1 MSYLPPNPA
10 ILPDGQEVK
19 VHGSEAFPFAVYCGI
34 IPTFIPAYPLHYHEE
49 MELIYCE
56 TGSGSITIDRATVTL
71 HTGDVAVILP
81 GQIHAIAAA
90 GAGTFRY
97 YNILFRFSLL
107 EPPDSETYRRF
118 LAPLADGRMEVLL
131 AGALAFGALFGAVMY
146 GAYDHIQGEPRL
158 MVILGCQ
165 VKPWGPSIL
174 LQDRLDKAL
183 DYLEEHPDVQ
193 VVVSGGQ
200 GPDEPTTEAQA
211 MYDYLTEHGVEPERI
226 WQEDQSHN
234 TWQNVRYTLALL
246 EEKGADTSAGVVLV
260 SSGFHLTRARMLW
273 ERASGG
279 AGELST
285 LAAPCTHVPS
295 RLKMYIREPFAL
307 VKSFLFDR

>member
-1 MSYLPPNPA
+1 MFLQTRCRLCPICPQTLPFC
-10 ILPDGQEVK
+10 PDGQEVK

-118 LAPLADGRMEVLL
+118 LAPAGGRPHGSALPIYKKTAPW
-131 AGALAFGALFGAVMY
+131 AGSCL
-146 GAYDHIQGEPRL
+146 
-158 MVILGCQ
+158 
-165 VKPWGPSIL
+165 
-174 LQDRLDKAL
+174 
-183 DYLEEHPDVQ
+183 
-193 VVVSGGQ
+193 
-200 GPDEPTTEAQA
+200 
-211 MYDYLTEHGVEPERI
+211 
-226 WQEDQSHN
+226 
-234 TWQNVRYTLALL
+234 
-246 EEKGADTSAGVVLV
+246 
-260 SSGFHLTRARMLW
+260 
-273 ERASGG
+273 
-279 AGELST
+279 
-285 LAAPCTHVPS
+285 
-295 RLKMYIREPFAL
+295 
-307 VKSFLFDR
+307 

>member
-118 LAPLADGRMEVLL
+118 LAPLADGRMEVPAHIQKDSPLGREL
-131 AGALAFGALFGAVMY
+131 PVNVKMLIENRKENTALRIKACLYGVMDALCKAATPARHPAGAEHR
-146 GAYDHIQGEPRL
+146 DTRL
-158 MVILGCQ
+158 LRQTVQYVDRHYAEKITVAAISAQCGYSSSHFMKRFHDLTGTSFAQYLIHFRLE
-165 VKPWGPSIL
+165 KAATL
-174 LQDRLDKAL
+174 LRG
-183 DYLEEHPDVQ
+183 
-193 VVVSGGQ
+193 S
-200 GPDEPTTEAQA
+200 
-211 MYDYLTEHGVEPERI
+211 
-226 WQEDQSHN
+226 
-234 TWQNVRYTLALL
+234 RYTVL
-246 EEKGADTSAGVVLV
+246 EIAARC
-260 SSGFHLTRARMLW
+260 GFSNAFYFTRAFTRQYGVSPTAY
-273 ERASGG
+273 RQGG
-279 AGELST
+279 DKT
-285 LAAPCTHVPS
+285 
-295 RLKMYIREPFAL
+295 
-307 VKSFLFDR
+307 DD

>member
-118 LAPLADGRMEVLL
+118 LAPLADGRMEVPAHIQKDSPLGRELL
-131 AGALAFGALFGAVMY
+131 VNVKMLIENRKENTALRIKACLYGVMDALCKAATPARHPAGAEHPPSAPDRAV
-146 GAYDHIQGEPRL
+146 R
-158 MVILGCQ
+158 
-165 VKPWGPSIL
+165 GPSLCGENHGGGHQRPVRLQQQPLYEAVPRPDRHQLCAVPHPLSAGKGCYPAAGQPVHRAGDRRTVRVQQCIL
-174 LQDRLDKAL
+174 LYAGVHPAVWGVPHRL
-183 DYLEEHPDVQ
+183 
-193 VVVSGGQ
+193 
-200 GPDEPTTEAQA
+200 
-211 MYDYLTEHGVEPERI
+211 
-226 WQEDQSHN
+226 
-234 TWQNVRYTLALL
+234 
-246 EEKGADTSAGVVLV
+246 SAG
-260 SSGFHLTRARMLW
+260 RR
-273 ERASGG
+273 
-279 AGELST
+279 
-285 LAAPCTHVPS
+285 
-295 RLKMYIREPFAL
+295 
-307 VKSFLFDR
+307 

>member
-107 EPPDSETYRRF
+107 ERDLPP
-118 LAPLADGRMEVLL
+118 
-131 AGALAFGALFGAVMY
+131 LFGPAGGRPHGSACPY
-146 GAYDHIQGEPRL
+146 TKRQP
-158 MVILGCQ
+158 
-165 VKPWGPSIL
+165 P
-174 LQDRLDKAL
+174 
-183 DYLEEHPDVQ
+183 
-193 VVVSGGQ
+193 GQ
-200 GPDEPTTEAQA
+200 GAA
-211 MYDYLTEHGVEPERI
+211 CKRK
-226 WQEDQSHN
+226 
-234 TWQNVRYTLALL
+234 NV
-246 EEKGADTSAGVVLV
+246 D
-260 SSGFHLTRARMLW
+260 
-273 ERASGG
+273 
-279 AGELST
+279 
-285 LAAPCTHVPS
+285 
-295 RLKMYIREPFAL
+295 
-307 VKSFLFDR
+307 

>member
-97 YNILFRFSLL
+97 YNILFRFSL
-107 EPPDSETYRRF
+107 PGSRRTARPTAAF
-118 LAPLADGRMEVLL
+118 WPRWRTAAWKCLPIYKKTAPW
-131 AGALAFGALFGAVMY
+131 AGSCL
-146 GAYDHIQGEPRL
+146 
-158 MVILGCQ
+158 
-165 VKPWGPSIL
+165 
-174 LQDRLDKAL
+174 
-183 DYLEEHPDVQ
+183 
-193 VVVSGGQ
+193 
-200 GPDEPTTEAQA
+200 
-211 MYDYLTEHGVEPERI
+211 
-226 WQEDQSHN
+226 
-234 TWQNVRYTLALL
+234 
-246 EEKGADTSAGVVLV
+246 
-260 SSGFHLTRARMLW
+260 
-273 ERASGG
+273 
-279 AGELST
+279 
-285 LAAPCTHVPS
+285 
-295 RLKMYIREPFAL
+295 
-307 VKSFLFDR
+307 

>member
-107 EPPDSETYRRF
+107 EPPDSET
-118 LAPLADGRMEVLL
+118 LPP
-131 AGALAFGALFGAVMY
+131 LFGPAGGRPHGSACPY
-146 GAYDHIQGEPRL
+146 TKRQ
-158 MVILGCQ
+158 
-165 VKPWGPSIL
+165 PS
-174 LQDRLDKAL
+174 
-183 DYLEEHPDVQ
+183 
-193 VVVSGGQ
+193 GQ
-200 GPDEPTTEAQA
+200 GAA
-211 MYDYLTEHGVEPERI
+211 CKRK
-226 WQEDQSHN
+226 N
-234 TWQNVRYTLALL
+234 
-246 EEKGADTSAGVVLV
+246 AD
-260 SSGFHLTRARMLW
+260 
-273 ERASGG
+273 
-279 AGELST
+279 
-285 LAAPCTHVPS
+285 
-295 RLKMYIREPFAL
+295 
-307 VKSFLFDR
+307 

>member
-56 TGSGSITIDRATVTL
+56 AGSGSITIDRATVTL

-107 EPPDSETYRRF
+107 EPPVF
-118 LAPLADGRMEVLL
+118 GPAGGRPHGS
-131 AGALAFGALFGAVMY
+131 ACPY
-146 GAYDHIQGEPRL
+146 TKRQP
-158 MVILGCQ
+158 
-165 VKPWGPSIL
+165 P
-174 LQDRLDKAL
+174 
-183 DYLEEHPDVQ
+183 
-193 VVVSGGQ
+193 GQ
-200 GPDEPTTEAQA
+200 GAA
-211 MYDYLTEHGVEPERI
+211 CKRK
-226 WQEDQSHN
+226 N
-234 TWQNVRYTLALL
+234 
-246 EEKGADTSAGVVLV
+246 AD
-260 SSGFHLTRARMLW
+260 
-273 ERASGG
+273 
-279 AGELST
+279 
-285 LAAPCTHVPS
+285 
-295 RLKMYIREPFAL
+295 
-307 VKSFLFDR
+307 